1 MDFDVFPVCKIE
13 HLWPQNPCILTK
25 YHFLFQMFPISFCL
39 LSDRRLGESIYRW
52 NWITMNTSLFCGKER
67 KKGKKKKPGSVLLIG
82 VPLIHISVSST
93 NRHLPRLIH
102 LTKTP
107 LLPPFPTSTST
118 SPFPSRQS
126 HFILLLPSMAAALAF
141 PTCCCC
147 RRPSLR
153 PSAGR
158 RGRRPVARCALPS
171 SEVSEASC
179 DSFLLVARA
188 GWLGCLHWWE
198 PDGWVW
204 GGFLVRGNVGQSVW
218 LVGIELELS
227 YLRCTIYEYCGI
239 SVVEGACLL
248 YCQGYKYSD
257 VNAHMINNL
266 MAWEQCIVVLA
277 RF

>member
-1 MDFDVFPVCKIE
+1 MELNNNE
-13 HLWPQNPCILTK
+13 HQ
-25 YHFLFQMFPISFCL
+25 SL
-39 LSDRRLGESIYRW
+39 LRKRK
-52 NWITMNTSLFCGKER
+52 KER
-67 KKGKKKKPGSVLLIG
+67 KKKKPGSVLLIG

-107 LLPPFPTSTST
+107 LLPPFPTST

-227 YLRCTIYEYCGI
+227 YLRCTNTSIAVSLWWRGLVYFTARGTSI
-239 SVVEGACLL
+239 
-248 YCQGYKYSD
+248 Q
-257 VNAHMINNL
+257 ML
-266 MAWEQCIVVLA
+266 MHT
-277 RF
+277 

>member
-1 MDFDVFPVCKIE
+1 MELNNNE
-13 HLWPQNPCILTK
+13 HQSPLRK
-25 YHFLFQMFPISFCL
+25 
-39 LSDRRLGESIYRW
+39 RK
-52 NWITMNTSLFCGKER
+52 KER
-67 KKGKKKKPGSVLLIG
+67 KKKKSQGRFCLSGSPLSTSASPQPIAICRALSTSPKP
-82 VPLIHISVSST
+82 
-93 NRHLPRLIH
+93 
-102 LTKTP
+102 P

-126 HFILLLPSMAAALAF
+126 HSILLLPSMAAALAF

-266 MAWEQCIVVLA
+266 MA
-277 RF
+277 